1 MDLEIRKNTQ
11 LKRRDHFLE
20 AHSQVITR
28 RRPEFPVHCW
38 GLVTWGNVMFL
49 WPRAGNMQH
58 THTHTQT
65 HTLTHTHTHTHTYT
79 HSNTHTH
86 ALKHTHTHIHSHTLT
101 HIHIHTQTHSHT
113 LTYTQTHTLSN
124 THSHTY
130 THTHTLTLTRTAV
143 TPEVGKEGPTV
154 LAPPRLGGSPCR
166 LVAPHWAQGRLTV
179 VTTSTVPSEDEQ
191 GDQ

>member
-58 THTHTQT
+58 THTH
-65 HTLTHTHTHTHTYT
+65 
-79 HSNTHTH
+79 
-86 ALKHTHTHIHSHTLT
+86 IHSHTLT

-113 LTYTQTHTLSN
+113 LTYTQTHTQTHTLSN